1 MNLTYLDINSFYDE
15 LEYDLDE
22 KTKEIIE
29 KMLKGVP
36 AY

>member
-29 KMLKGVP
+29 KNVKRLP